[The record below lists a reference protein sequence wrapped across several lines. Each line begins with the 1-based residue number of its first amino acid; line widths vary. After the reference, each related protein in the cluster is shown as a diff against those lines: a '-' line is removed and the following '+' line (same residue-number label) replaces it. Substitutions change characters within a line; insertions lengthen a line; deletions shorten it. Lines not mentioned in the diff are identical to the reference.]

1 MRSSNSAEK
10 ELSPHPVS
18 EEVATYCM
26 PNCYR
31 TDRYYRVDQRL
42 TSAQNAL
49 LNQDMD
55 KPKSILSNRR
65 TGSPRGKRIN
75 LAMKIS
81 HGINSD
87 ITSNT

>member
-1 MRSSNSAEK
+1 MHCQNSAEK
-10 ELSPHPVS
+10 ELSPQPVS
-18 EEVATYCM
+18 NETESHLM

-31 TDRYYRVDQRL
+31 TGGSFRVDQRL

-65 TGSPRGKRIN
+65 TGSPRGKHIN
-75 LAMKIS
+75 
-81 HGINSD
+81 
-87 ITSNT
+87 